1 MRSGRNRGDIL
12 TTKRVEQNIR
22 IGMEC
27 AILAGMEKKSGKPV
41 RTMLDRDAWIKAA
54 IAVLAEHGADGL
66 RVEVLAKRL
75 GVTKGSFYWHF
86 KDRRDLLDEV
96 LALWKDGR
104 IRDIR
109 KQTQAEPGGEVAA
122 LLHTIEVYSSA
133 RNRKG
138 IAIEAAVRDWAR
150 RDAQAVAAV
159 DEVDA
164 ERLACACRL
173 FLACGIKEEEAQ
185 ARSLLL
191 YAYVF
196 GVSLMRCGGFT
207 SNIESLKGWIAE
219 RIAR

>member
-1 MRSGRNRGDIL
+1 MENKPAKTS
-12 TTKRVEQNIR
+12 RV
-22 IGMEC
+22 
-27 AILAGMEKKSGKPV
+27 
-41 RTMLDRDAWIKAA
+41 MLDRDAWITGA
-54 IAVLAEHGADGL
+54 IAILAEHGPERL

-86 KDRRDLLDEV
+86 KDRRDLQDAV
-96 LALWKDGR
+96 LEYWKDGR

-109 KQTQAEPGGEVAA
+109 KQTQAPPGSEAEA

-150 RDAQAVAAV
+150 RDPQAVAV
-159 DEVDA
+159 VEEVDA
-164 ERLACACRL
+164 ERLRCAFRL
-173 FLACGIKEEEAQ
+173 FLACGLSDAEAQ

-196 GVSLMRCGGFT
+196 GVSLMRPGSFAGDLA
-207 SNIESLKGWIAE
+207 SLRTWIAGH
-219 RIAR
+219 IAR

>member
-1 MRSGRNRGDIL
+1 ME
-12 TTKRVEQNIR
+12 TKTDKSPRV
-22 IGMEC
+22 
-27 AILAGMEKKSGKPV
+27 A
-41 RTMLDRDAWIKAA
+41 LDRDTWIKGA
-54 IAVLAEHGADGL
+54 IAILAEHGAERL

-86 KDRRDLLDEV
+86 KDRRDLQDAV
-96 LALWKDGR
+96 LQFWKDGR
-104 IRDIR
+104 IHDIR
-109 KQTQAEPGGEVAA
+109 KQTQAEPGGEAAA

-150 RDAQAVAAV
+150 RDAQAVAMV
-159 DEVDA
+159 EEVDA

-173 FLACGIKEEEAQ
+173 FRACKLDEHEAQ

-196 GVSLMRCGGFT
+196 GVSLMRPGSFAGDLA
-207 SNIESLKGWIAE
+207 SLRSWIAGH
-219 RIAR
+219 IAR

>member
-1 MRSGRNRGDIL
+1 MENKP
-12 TTKRVEQNIR
+12 TKT
-22 IGMEC
+22 
-27 AILAGMEKKSGKPV
+27 P
-41 RTMLDRDAWIKAA
+41 RTALDRDAWIKGA
-54 IAVLAEHGADGL
+54 IAILAEHGAERL

-86 KDRRDLLDEV
+86 KDRRDLQDAVLD
-96 LALWKDGR
+96 LWKDGR

-109 KQTQAEPGGEVAA
+109 KQTLAQPGGEAAA
-122 LLHTIEVYSSA
+122 LLHTIEVYGSA

-150 RDAQAVAAV
+150 RDPQAATVV
-159 DEVDA
+159 EEVDA

-173 FLACGIKEEEAQ
+173 FLACGIKQEEAQ

-196 GVSLMRCGGFT
+196 GVSLMRPGAFT
-207 SNIESLKGWIAE
+207 SDIESLKAWIAE

>member
-1 MRSGRNRGDIL
+1 MSKKPATAPSSRRIQTRRSGVHGKGVFAVQDI
-12 TTKRVEQNIR
+12 
-22 IGMEC
+22 
-27 AILAGMEKKSGKPV
+27 AAGETLIEYVGEIIS
-41 RTMLDRDAWIKAA
+41 W
-54 IAVLAEHGADGL
+54 
-66 RVEVLAKRL
+66 
-75 GVTKGSFYWHF
+75 
-86 KDRRDLLDEV
+86 
-96 LALWKDGR
+96 DGR

-138 IAIEAAVRDWAR
+138 IAIEAAMRDWAR

-173 FLACGIKEEEAQ
+173 FLACGLDRHEAE
-185 ARSLLL
+185 ARSVLL

-196 GVSLMRCGGFT
+196 GASMMRFGAFT
-207 SNIESLKGWIAE
+207 SDVAGLKAWIAGL
-219 RIAR
+219 IAPQLQRSAPVAPGDAT

>member
-1 MRSGRNRGDIL
+1 MAKTS
-12 TTKRVEQNIR
+12 V
-22 IGMEC
+22 
-27 AILAGMEKKSGKPV
+27 KPA
-41 RTMLDRDAWIKAA
+41 RTALDREAWIKGA
-54 IAVLAEHGADGL
+54 IAILAEHGADGL

-86 KDRRDLLDEV
+86 KDRRDLLDAV
-96 LALWKDGR
+96 LDFWKQGR
-104 IRDIR
+104 LRDIR

-122 LLHTIEVYSSA
+122 LLHTIEVYASA

-138 IAIEAAVRDWAR
+138 ISIEAAVRDWAG
-150 RDAQAVAAV
+150 RDAQAAAV
-159 DEVDA
+159 VEEVDA

-173 FLACGIKEEEAQ
+173 FLARGLDVEEAQ

-207 SNIESLKGWIAE
+207 SNIESLKAWIAE

>member
-1 MRSGRNRGDIL
+1 ME
-12 TTKRVEQNIR
+12 TT
-22 IGMEC
+22 
-27 AILAGMEKKSGKPV
+27 ATKPL
-41 RTMLDRDAWIKAA
+41 RTALDRGAWIKGA
-54 IAVLAEHGADGL
+54 IAILAEHGAERL

-86 KDRRDLLDEV
+86 KNRRDLLDAV
-96 LALWKDGR
+96 LEFWKEGR
-104 IRDIR
+104 IRDVR

-122 LLHTIEVYSSA
+122 LLHTIEVYGSA

-138 IAIEAAVRDWAR
+138 ISIEAAVRDWAR
-150 RDAQAVAAV
+150 RDAQAVAV
-159 DEVDA
+159 VEEVDA

-196 GVSLMRCGGFT
+196 GVSLMRPGAFT
-207 SNIESLKGWIAE
+207 SDIESLKAWIAE

>member
-1 MRSGRNRGDIL
+1 
-12 TTKRVEQNIR
+12 
-22 IGMEC
+22 
-27 AILAGMEKKSGKPV
+27 MEKKSVKAPRV
-41 RTMLDRDAWIKAA
+41 VLDRESWIKGAVA
-54 IAVLAEHGADGL
+54 ILAEHGVERL

-86 KDRRDLLDEV
+86 KDRRDLQDAVLD
-96 LALWKDGR
+96 LWKDGR

-109 KQTQAEPGGEVAA
+109 KQTQAQPGGEAAA
-122 LLHTIEVYSSA
+122 LLHTIEVYASA

-138 IAIEAAVRDWAR
+138 IAIEGAVRDWAR
-150 RDAQAVAAV
+150 RDPQAAAV
-159 DEVDA
+159 VEEVDA

-196 GVSLMRCGGFT
+196 GVSLMRPGAFT
-207 SNIESLKGWIAE
+207 SDIESLKAWIAE

>member
-1 MRSGRNRGDIL
+1 MESKPAK
-12 TTKRVEQNIR
+12 TTR
-22 IGMEC
+22 I
-27 AILAGMEKKSGKPV
+27 A
-41 RTMLDRDAWIKAA
+41 LDRDSWIKGA
-54 IAVLAEHGADGL
+54 IAILAEHGAERL

-86 KDRRDLLDEV
+86 KDRRDLQNAV
-96 LALWKDGR
+96 LEFWKEGR

-109 KQTQAEPGGEVAA
+109 KQTQAEPGSEAAA

-150 RDAQAVAAV
+150 RDPGAMAVVEDV
-159 DEVDA
+159 DS

-173 FLACGIKEEEAQ
+173 FLACGLAEREAQ

-196 GVSLMRCGGFT
+196 GVCLMRTGTFT
-207 SNIESLKGWIAE
+207 GDVAALKSWIADL
-219 RIAR
+219 IAR

>member
-1 MRSGRNRGDIL
+1 
-12 TTKRVEQNIR
+12 
-22 IGMEC
+22 
-27 AILAGMEKKSGKPV
+27 MEKKPAKPV
-41 RTMLDRDAWIKAA
+41 RVMLDRDAWIKS
-54 IAVLAEHGADGL
+54 AVTILAEHGADGL

-86 KDRRDLLDEV
+86 KDRRDLLDAV
-96 LALWKDGR
+96 LGLWKDGR

-109 KQTQAEPGGEVAA
+109 KQTQAQPGGEAAA
-122 LLHTIEVYSSA
+122 LLHTIEVYASA
-133 RNRKG
+133 RNRRG

-150 RDAQAVAAV
+150 RDPQAASVV
-159 DEVDA
+159 EEVDA

-173 FLACGIKEEEAQ
+173 FLARGMNEEEAQ
-185 ARSLLL
+185 ARSLML

-207 SNIESLKGWIAE
+207 SDIESLKAWIAE

>member
-1 MRSGRNRGDIL
+1 
-12 TTKRVEQNIR
+12 
-22 IGMEC
+22 METRPS
-27 AILAGMEKKSGKPV
+27 KV
-41 RTMLDRDAWIKAA
+41 QRTALDREAWIKGA
-54 IAVLAEHGADGL
+54 IAIMAEHGTEQL
-66 RVEVLAKRL
+66 RVEILAKRL

-86 KDRRDLLDEV
+86 KDRRDLQDAV
-96 LALWKDGR
+96 LAFWRDGR

-109 KQTQAEPGGEVAA
+109 KQTQAQPGGEAAA

-150 RDAQAVAAV
+150 RDPQAAAV
-159 DEVDA
+159 VEEVDA
-164 ERLACACRL
+164 ERLSCACRL
-173 FLACGIKEEEAQ
+173 FLACGIKEDEAQ
-185 ARSLLL
+185 ARSLML

-207 SNIESLKGWIAE
+207 SDIESLKAWIAE

>member
-1 MRSGRNRGDIL
+1 MENKPAKSA
-12 TTKRVEQNIR
+12 RV
-22 IGMEC
+22 
-27 AILAGMEKKSGKPV
+27 A
-41 RTMLDRDAWIKAA
+41 LDRDAWIKGA
-54 IAVLAEHGADGL
+54 IAILAEHGAERL

-86 KDRRDLLDEV
+86 KDRRDLQEEV
-96 LALWKDGR
+96 LQFWKMGR
-104 IRDIR
+104 IHDIR
-109 KQTQAEPGGEVAA
+109 KQTQAEPGKEADA
-122 LLHTIEVYSSA
+122 LLHTIEVYASA

-150 RDAQAVAAV
+150 RDALAVSV
-159 DEVDA
+159 VEEVDA

-173 FLACGIKEEEAQ
+173 FRACGLDEHEAQ

-196 GVSLMRCGGFT
+196 GVSLMRHGAFT
-207 SNIESLKGWIAE
+207 SDIASLKSWIAD

>member
-1 MRSGRNRGDIL
+1 MENKPAKPRAPCWIATPGSRARSPSWPSTAPN
-12 TTKRVEQNIR
+12 
-22 IGMEC
+22 
-27 AILAGMEKKSGKPV
+27 
-41 RTMLDRDAWIKAA
+41 
-54 IAVLAEHGADGL
+54 GL

-86 KDRRDLLDEV
+86 KDRRDLQDAV
-96 LALWKDGR
+96 LEFWKDGR

-150 RDAQAVAAV
+150 RDPQAAAV
-159 DEVDA
+159 VEEVDA

-173 FLACGIKEEEAQ
+173 FLACGLDRGTRPRRA
-185 ARSLLL
+185 ASCSMPMSS
-191 YAYVF
+191 
-196 GVSLMRCGGFT
+196 VS
-207 SNIESLKGWIAE
+207 A
-219 RIAR
+219 

>member
-1 MRSGRNRGDIL
+1 
-12 TTKRVEQNIR
+12 
-22 IGMEC
+22 
-27 AILAGMEKKSGKPV
+27 MEKKPAKPV
-41 RTMLDRDAWIKAA
+41 RVMLDRDAWIKAA
-54 IAVLAEHGADGL
+54 VTILAEHGADGL

-86 KDRRDLLDEV
+86 KVRRDLLDAV
-96 LALWKDGR
+96 LGLWKDGR

-109 KQTQAEPGGEVAA
+109 KQTQAQPGGEVAA
-122 LLHTIEVYSSA
+122 LLHTIEVYASA
-133 RNRKG
+133 RNRRG

-150 RDAQAVAAV
+150 RDPQAAAV
-159 DEVDA
+159 VEEVDA

-185 ARSLLL
+185 ARSLML

-207 SNIESLKGWIAE
+207 SDIESLKAWIAE

>member
-1 MRSGRNRGDIL
+1 
-12 TTKRVEQNIR
+12 
-22 IGMEC
+22 
-27 AILAGMEKKSGKPV
+27 MEKRAAKPA
-41 RTMLDRDAWIKAA
+41 RAMLDRDTWIKAA
-54 IAVLAEHGADGL
+54 TTILAEHGADGL

-96 LALWKDGR
+96 LTLWKDGR

-122 LLHTIEVYSSA
+122 LLHTIEVYASA

-138 IAIEAAVRDWAR
+138 ISIEAAVRDWAR
-150 RDAQAVAAV
+150 RDAQAATVVEEA
-159 DEVDA
+159 DA

-173 FLACGIKEEEAQ
+173 FLACGLETEEAQ
-185 ARSLLL
+185 ARSVML

-196 GVSLMRCGGFT
+196 GVSLMHCGRF
-207 SNIESLKGWIAE
+207 SADLAVLKAWIAE